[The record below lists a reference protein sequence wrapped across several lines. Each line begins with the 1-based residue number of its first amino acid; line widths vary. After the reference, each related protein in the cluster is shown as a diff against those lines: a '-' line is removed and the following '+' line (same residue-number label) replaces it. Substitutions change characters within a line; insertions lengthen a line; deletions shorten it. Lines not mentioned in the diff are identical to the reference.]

1 MVCDR
6 LTVAENSHF
15 ILLVSVTP
23 LFQKWRLFRNIP
35 VVNISAFFISDF
47 FGI

>member
-1 MVCDR
+1 MASDR

-15 ILLVSVTP
+15 VLLVRVTP

-35 VVNISAFFISDF
+35 VVNISAFFISDS